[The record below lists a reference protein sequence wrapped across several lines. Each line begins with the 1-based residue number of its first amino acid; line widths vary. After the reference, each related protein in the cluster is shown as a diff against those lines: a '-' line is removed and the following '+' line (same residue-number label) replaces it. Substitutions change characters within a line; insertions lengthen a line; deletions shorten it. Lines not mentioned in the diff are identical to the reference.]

1 MAQTQEVSGANHRLQ
16 TNTALYVG
24 DLHRNVTKDELY
36 NLFNQIGN
44 VSSVKICENNLTGES
59 LADKAI
65 EELNFTPLYVDHK
78 ALRDMFSPFGTI
90 VSYKIATD
98 DSGESKGFGFVQFE
112 TEQSAK
118 SATYTLNGTMM
129 NGKQVYV
136 GPFVRKENRESTSA
150 ASGDKF
156 TNVYVKSQSISTT
169 ADDLKRIFGE
179 YGAITSAV
187 VMKNSEGVSKCFGFI
202 NFASADDAAKAV
214 GELNGKTFDGKEW
227 YVGKAMKKSERLLE
241 LKEKY
246 GGSEKE
252 SAANLYVKN
261 LNDSIGDAELKDLFL
276 KFGTITSCKVMQDEK
291 GFSRGSGFVAFSKQ
305 REAIQAVTKL
315 FTNEAPHVALAP
327 RLLPFPLGSHS
338 MGEEYLYGQT
348 PPFIIPP
355 RQGEFGYQQHCVP
368 GMRLVGQEPGGHGGA
383 GAPMPLQPLVQQ
395 QMLPR
400 GPFVY
405 HHAHGPVAYGTG
417 GQAMPFQSLVTALAN
432 ASPEMQ
438 RQILG
443 DALYPLVE
451 NLVHDSTTT
460 GRVTG
465 MLLDLDQPEV
475 LHLLEEPNAFRIKVD
490 EMINTLRD
498 KTIDRLKSISIL
510 D

>member
-1 MAQTQEVSGANHRLQ
+1 
-16 TNTALYVG
+16 
-24 DLHRNVTKDELY
+24 
-36 NLFNQIGN
+36 
-44 VSSVKICENNLTGES
+44 
-59 LADKAI
+59 
-65 EELNFTPLYVDHK
+65 
-78 ALRDMFSPFGTI
+78 
-90 VSYKIATD
+90 
-98 DSGESKGFGFVQFE
+98 
-112 TEQSAK
+112 
-118 SATYTLNGTMM
+118 
-129 NGKQVYV
+129 
-136 GPFVRKENRESTSA
+136 
-150 ASGDKF
+150 
-156 TNVYVKSQSISTT
+156 
-169 ADDLKRIFGE
+169 
-179 YGAITSAV
+179 
-187 VMKNSEGVSKCFGFI
+187 
-202 NFASADDAAKAV
+202 
-214 GELNGKTFDGKEW
+214 
-227 YVGKAMKKSERLLE
+227 
-241 LKEKY
+241 
-246 GGSEKE
+246 
-252 SAANLYVKN
+252 
-261 LNDSIGDAELKDLFL
+261 
-276 KFGTITSCKVMQDEK
+276 
-291 GFSRGSGFVAFSKQ
+291 
-305 REAIQAVTKL
+305 
-315 FTNEAPHVALAP
+315 
-327 RLLPFPLGSHS
+327 
-338 MGEEYLYGQT
+338 
-348 PPFIIPP
+348 
-355 RQGEFGYQQHCVP
+355 
-368 GMRLVGQEPGGHGGA
+368 MRLVGQEPGGHGGA